1 MSYWMN
7 DKKPS
12 IEEAHKLSEDH
23 ARGQHGLGWGS
34 VHRQRTCPDCDRWP
48 SWKLADLWQG
58 VYALMGGECGC
69 GYHYNECDNECC
81 PEDSDHGPCVK
92 ETMTGLT
99 NFMDDYWK
107 DKNAN

>member
-1 MSYWMN
+1 MSDWMN

-23 ARGQHGLGWGS
+23 ARGRHGGWHES
-34 VHRQRTCPDCDRWP
+34 VYKKRTCPDCDRWP

-58 VYALMGGECGC
+58 VYSLMGGEGGC
-69 GYHYNECDNECC
+69 GYPYNECDDDCC
-81 PEDSDHGPCVK
+81 PENTDHGPCVK

-107 DKNAN
+107 DTHDN

>member
-1 MSYWMN
+1 
-7 DKKPS
+7 
-12 IEEAHKLSEDH
+12 
-23 ARGQHGLGWGS
+23 
-34 VHRQRTCPDCDRWP
+34 
-48 SWKLADLWQG
+48 
-58 VYALMGGECGC
+58 MGGECGC

-107 DKNAN
+107 DKNDN